1 MSVLEIYA
9 FPANRTFYINTRST
23 KIYTYPSRQPRDPC
37 GDLVGAWM
45 AMKAWMAVKAWMA
58 GTVDGG
64 DKNGG
69 KEIIIGITVKLLSN
83 HCPNYVRNHWR
94 ITC

>member
-1 MSVLEIYA
+1 MV
-9 FPANRTFYINTRST
+9 
-23 KIYTYPSRQPRDPC
+23 
-37 GDLVGAWM
+37 
-45 AMKAWMAVKAWMA
+45 VKAWMA

-69 KEIIIGITVKLLSN
+69 KEIMSGITVKLLLN

-94 ITC
+94 ITCRIGMIVFRRSGARD